1 MAIGD
6 INISTFKIGDIDLTN
21 QKQIN
26 YSGFEIHEDILSPT
40 GPFAK
45 IDVVDNNDVLGST
58 NLNGSYDKDVQI
70 SFKLVDGGSS
80 ASFKFKM
87 MRNKNLSDASTEKQ
101 GSGKS
106 KQYSIRCCSPEMLAA
121 QGNFVQK
128 SYEQPTSKMV
138 EDIVKNNF
146 KSDKSIDV
154 ENTAGNRRFVFSN
167 DHPLEALK
175 KLNDQHVSEENKS
188 SAFVLFQQSD
198 NGNQKYVFSTFEKLF
213 KQGPVVTLKQSAA
226 LGFSGASETDKQN
239 SIRWIKVPDSFFTP
253 VRSLMKAQQNAYDVT
268 TGTADQVDNKQNK
281 YTFADNNPVSSSAP
295 SVADASP
302 IFNMNDSA
310 NNKSPT
316 NVADAK
322 KNRMDFLSQLSQN
335 HGTLEIPG
343 NPQIKLGSMIN
354 LDIPNKSEGANSG
367 EKQFNG
373 KALVVSII
381 HKIKP
386 DGQNPRYVMELGV
399 VKGSYKE
406 GSGSG

>member
-1 MAIGD
+1 MASGD
-6 INISTFKIGDIDLTN
+6 IRFSTFKIGDIDLTN
-21 QKQIN
+21 PNQAN
-26 YSGFEIHEDILSPT
+26 YTGLEIHEDILSPT

-45 IDVVDNNDVLGST
+45 IDVVDSNDALGKT

-70 SFKLVDGGSS
+70 SFSLADGGSS

-87 MRNKNLSDASTEKQ
+87 MKNKDLKDGSTDKQ
-101 GSGKS
+101 GSGHN
-106 KQYSIRCCSPEMLAA
+106 KQYSVRCCSPEMLAA

-146 KSDKSIDV
+146 KSDKSVDV
-154 ENTAGNRRFVFSN
+154 ESTFGTRRFVFSN
-167 DHPLEALK
+167 EHPIKALE

-198 NGNQKYVFSTFEKLF
+198 NGSQKYVFSTFEKLF
-213 KQGPVVTLKQSAA
+213 KQGPVVTLKQSAD
-226 LGFSGASETDKQN
+226 LGFSGASESDKQN
-239 SIRWIKVPDSFFTP
+239 SIRTIKVPDSFFTP
-253 VRSLMKAQQNAYDVT
+253 VRSLMKSQQNAYDAT
-268 TGTADQVDNKQNK
+268 TGTGDQVDNKQNN
-281 YTFADNNPVSSSAP
+281 YTFADGNPVSSSAP

-302 IFNMNDSA
+302 VFNMNDSA
-310 NNKSPT
+310 NNKTPT
-316 NVADAK
+316 KVADAK
-322 KNRMDFLSQLSQN
+322 KNRMDFLSQLAQN
-335 HGTLEIPG
+335 HGTVEILG

-354 LDIPNKSEGANSG
+354 LDIPNKSEGTNSG